1 MGSLRG
7 NILMNFTQHFSNCT
21 DGDKESVVK
30 VAVKLSY
37 AWFSETPQ
45 TDSKKK
51 KYLTQQISGPLWPVW
66 SIIIDIN
73 YHKTD
78 KASTSHLSHLVAKD
92 CTLRTFLHLWK
103 EFMLTT

>member
-21 DGDKESVVK
+21 DGDKKSVVK
-30 VAVKLSY
+30 VSVKLSY
-37 AWFSETPQ
+37 AWFSETSQ
-45 TDSKKK
+45 TDSKKN
-51 KYLTQQISGPLWPVW
+51 YLTQQIYGPLWPVW

-78 KASTSHLSHLVAKD
+78 EASISH
-92 CTLRTFLHLWK
+92 TI
-103 EFMLTT
+103 